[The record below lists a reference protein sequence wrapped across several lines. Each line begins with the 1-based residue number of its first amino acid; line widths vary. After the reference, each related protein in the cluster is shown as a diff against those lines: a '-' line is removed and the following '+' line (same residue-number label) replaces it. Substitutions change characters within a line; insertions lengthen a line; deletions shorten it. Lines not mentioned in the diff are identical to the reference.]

1 LVGATALLALP
12 TVLALRG
19 HGAELRRRWK
29 AIVVYGVVAMAGV
42 QIFFFL
48 ALEHLSVAVAVLV
61 EMMGA
66 PLLIVGWTWLR
77 TRRFPGWLI
86 CAGIVV
92 CLAGM
97 MLVLDLRGADVSWL
111 GLFLALAAAGSMAG
125 YFMVSSN
132 QSIKLPPI
140 AFTGLGMG
148 VGALVSVITVLSR
161 LTPAHFAAE
170 DVDFAG
176 FRVSWLVP
184 AGLLLFTTAGAY
196 WLGLIG
202 LRHLG
207 PTLGS
212 FVNLTEVPFST
223 VTALVVLG
231 EALTGW
237 QVVGG
242 VVMLGGI
249 MLVKARDTDGS
260 AAD

>member
-1 LVGATALLALP
+1 
-12 TVLALRG
+12 
-19 HGAELRRRWK
+19 
-29 AIVVYGVVAMAGV
+29 
-42 QIFFFL
+42 
-48 ALEHLSVAVAVLV
+48 
-61 EMMGA
+61 
-66 PLLIVGWTWLR
+66 
-77 TRRFPGWLI
+77 
-86 CAGIVV
+86 
-92 CLAGM
+92 
-97 MLVLDLRGADVSWL
+97 
-111 GLFLALAAAGSMAG
+111 
-125 YFMVSSN
+125 
-132 QSIKLPPI
+132 
-140 AFTGLGMG
+140 
-148 VGALVSVITVLSR
+148 
-161 LTPAHFAAE
+161 
-170 DVDFAG
+170 
-176 FRVSWLVP
+176 VSWLVP